1 VHVLGIDI
9 GGSGIKGAPVDIST
23 GSLSADRYRIQT
35 PQPATPQK
43 VAKAVGR
50 IAAHFEWTGPI
61 GCTLPARVQ
70 HGVAHTAT
78 NIHKSWIDT
87 AVDALFSSQTG
98 LPVRVLNDADAA
110 GVASMAFGAGKDR
123 TDLVLMLTVG
133 TGIGSALFI
142 NRQLVPN
149 TELGHLDLDGRNAE
163 LFCSDRARKRDGL
176 SWKQWAKRFQV
187 YLDTVEFLF
196 APDLIILGGG
206 ISRASKVSKYLRYL
220 STRAELVP
228 SILENEAGII
238 GAAYAARDLAAGSG

>member
-1 VHVLGIDI
+1 MNVLGIDI
-9 GGSGIKGAPVDIST
+9 GGTGIKGAPVD
-23 GSLSADRYRIQT
+23 LSDGKLAEERYRIQT

-50 IAAHFEWTGPI
+50 IAAHFEWKGPI

-78 NIHKSWIDT
+78 NIHRTWIDT
-87 AVDALFSSQTG
+87 AVDDLFSAHTG
-98 LPVRVLNDADAA
+98 LPVHVLNDADAA
-110 GVASMAFGAGKDR
+110 GVASMAYGAGKDR
-123 TDLVLMLTVG
+123 DDLVLMLTVG
-133 TGIGSALFI
+133 TGIGSALFVH
-142 NRQLVPN
+142 RQLVPN
-149 TELGHLDLDGRNAE
+149 TELGHLDLNGRNAE

-206 ISRASKVSKYLRYL
+206 ISRPSKVQKYMRYL
-220 STRAELVP
+220 STAAELVP
-228 SILENEAGII
+228 AVLENEAGII
-238 GAAYAARDLAAGSG
+238 GAAYAARTMAPA